1 MTEEPHAPASH
12 DAEPPLMPRWVPTV
26 IGIVLVAMAALAVYT
41 GIHYRTPTLANG
53 IVKSRRPAR
62 PMTGGGGPPG
72 EPEPG
77 ASLLFPGESADNTPA
92 AHEAVSGKARA
103 EITGTGHDISSTTR
117 IRARRGLITNVVP
130 DDAMI
135 AVNDLVI
142 GQAKQFN
149 TMDEVYDFPAP
160 GSYTIHISAA
170 GFKDQQFIITVAD
183 DALQEIAKLDVRL
196 EKL

>member
-1 MTEEPHAPASH
+1 MTEEPHGPASS

-53 IVKSRRPAR
+53 VVKSRRPPRA
-62 PMTGGGGPPG
+62 MTGGGPPG

-77 ASLLFPGESADNTPA
+77 ASLLFPGDSADNTPA
-92 AHEAVSGKARA
+92 AHEAVAGRARA
-103 EITGTGHDISSTTR
+103 EITGTGHGISSTIL
-117 IRARRGLITNVVP
+117 IRARRGMITNVVP
-130 DDAMI
+130 GDAMI

-142 GQAKQFN
+142 GQARQFN

-160 GSYTIHISAA
+160 GSYTIHISAQ
-170 GFKDQQFIITVAD
+170 GYKDQQFIITVAD
-183 DALQEIAKLDVRL
+183 DALQEIAKLDVNL
-196 EKL
+196 VK